1 MMDGVLWKLL
11 IWMLNWGFAAMLM
24 VFALVGIFA

>member
-1 MMDGVLWKLL
+1 MDGILWKLL

-24 VFALVGIFA
+24 AFAIAGIFS